1 MTALMLVCGF
11 AGKPALTADIA
22 IVQGSTLAL
31 FYAFSANARNVIF
44 ADTSGSAANLLLRA
58 RLFLLVPLAGF
69 SFVLSSVVG
78 SVDVSL
84 ALILILRRGSEWV
97 GEIYLSSYEVQGLK
111 RPTIIAIG
119 AECLS
124 FVAAVGLIFMIG
136 INPVAAMFF
145 WALAPLV
152 AAVGGRLAGPS
163 ISLNFSQNLTKLA
176 PNLGSTTIIGIAVY
190 VFRLS
195 IILLIGRVAAGD
207 LFTAFAIGGVL
218 PTVYN
223 SSIGPSLAL
232 RGHREGSRKKDF
244 GSMPWLVAGLFV
256 LGGAVV
262 VFSWYWPDG
271 ATLLRKSTYFWTSVG
286 LSFSGGAIMMFAL
299 TLRIRMLQKERNVE
313 IFGADVLSN
322 VLIVVAVPYFYYL
335 LGGRSL
341 EALYL
346 FNALLTL
353 CFYWSAQRISGPGGV
368 SKPLERVKLFII
380 AGLVIFPFFFQLGA
394 GVFRDSA
401 FIFDTGRLLKQLP
414 IPLSVIALVAGVLL
428 LGRFRDAHR
437 SLTVFFF
444 TALLLVLTSLMVQE
458 PEARGPRLI
467 LMAQYLLPVLGLV
480 LGEMYGSASE
490 GKEFEKVCLVVVCM
504 IVPAQLLCSW
514 FQGLTILSPYLY
526 LFSIYQHL
534 HYVAII
540 MILAYGMALA
550 SLWDRGRGWRLALI
564 ALLPW
569 VTLYV
574 AASYSIEAGVV
585 FVGFLICVLWL
596 LKPPLVSRR
605 VAACLFGTVLV
616 TGLFY
621 GAVTK
626 ASIGSGLQFFSETKV
641 QTSLSQSPIAGGS
654 WARSRPELSASSSGN
669 LAQRLETWRFYMPG
683 VLTSV
688 RDFFLGHS
696 NPPDRC
702 VHPSGQNYYID
713 LVYNF
718 GFAAV
723 APLLFLLAYTARIA
737 WGCGRSI
744 LADPTLFGTVL
755 AVFFVFGVD
764 NFLKVGL
771 RQPYPGI
778 FGFFLLG
785 LLLGQ
790 LRRRSTDAN
799 PEAMN
804 HI

>member
-11 AGKPALTADIA
+11 AGKPDLTADIA

-44 ADTSGSAANLLLRA
+44 ADTSGSAAHLLLRA
-58 RLFLLVPLAGF
+58 RLFLLIPLAVF
-69 SFVLSSVVG
+69 SFILSSVIG
-78 SVDVSL
+78 SVGASL
-84 ALILILRRGSEWV
+84 AFVLILRRCAEWV
-97 GEIYLSSYEVQGLK
+97 GEIYLSSYEVQGL
-111 RPTIIAIG
+111 RGPTIAAIG
-119 AECLS
+119 AEGLS
-124 FVAAVGLIFMIG
+124 FVIAVGSIFIAG
-136 INPVAAMFF
+136 IRPVWAMSF

-152 AAVGGRLAGPS
+152 AALAGRLARLS
-163 ISLNFSQNLTKLA
+163 ISLNFSESLAKVA
-176 PNLGSTTIIGIAVY
+176 PNLGSTTIIGITVY

-223 SSIGPSLAL
+223 NSIGPSLAL
-232 RGHREGSRKKDF
+232 RGHRDGFGKKDL
-244 GSMPWLVAGLFV
+244 GSMPWLVGGLFV
-256 LGGAVV
+256 LGGAILAL
-262 VFSWYWPDG
+262 SLLYPEG
-271 ATLLRKSTYFWTSVG
+271 ATLFKKSHHFWTSVG
-286 LSFSGGAIMMFAL
+286 LSLSGGAIMMFAL
-299 TLRIRMLQKERNVE
+299 TLRIRMLQKEMNVE

-335 LGGRSL
+335 FGGRSL

-353 CFYWSAQRISGPGGV
+353 CFYWSAQKVRGI
-368 SKPLERVKLFII
+368 SKPLERIKLFII
-380 AGLVIFPFFFQLGA
+380 AGLVIFPIFFQFDA
-394 GVFRDSA
+394 GIFRDSA
-401 FIFDTGRLLKQLP
+401 FIFDTGRLLRQLP
-414 IPLSVIALVAGVLL
+414 IPFSVIALVAGVLL
-428 LGRFRDAHR
+428 LGRFRDVHR

-458 PEARGPRLI
+458 PQARGPRLI

-480 LGEMYGSASE
+480 LGEMYGLASE
-490 GKEFEKVCLVVVCM
+490 GKEFEKACLVVVC
-504 IVPAQLLCSW
+504 IIAPAQLLCSW

-534 HYVAII
+534 HYVAVI

-550 SLWDRGRGWRLALI
+550 SLWDRENGWRLVLV

-569 VTLYV
+569 VTLYAV
-574 AASYSIEAGVV
+574 ASYSIEVDVV
-585 FVGFLICVLWL
+585 FLAFLICVLWL